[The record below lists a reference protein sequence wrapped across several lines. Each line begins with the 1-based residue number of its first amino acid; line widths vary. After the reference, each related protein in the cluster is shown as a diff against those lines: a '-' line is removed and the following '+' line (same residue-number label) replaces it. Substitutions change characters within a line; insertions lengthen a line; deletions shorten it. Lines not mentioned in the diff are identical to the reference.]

1 MRTISAN
8 GPSTNPFCLGL
19 FPSAVLNMRLASAAA
34 AARATHHSGK
44 TKGNAA
50 KASSALQSA
59 ERIGNATSAVYATH
73 SGTVMGLVGSLSHI
87 LTEIWYYTQGV

>member
-1 MRTISAN
+1 MLT
-8 GPSTNPFCLGL
+8 GPAPIHFAWAYSPRL
-19 FPSAVLNMRLASAAA
+19 FLMRLASAAA

-59 ERIGNATSAVYATH
+59 ERIGNATSAVGATH
-73 SGTVMGLVGSLSHI
+73 SGKVMGLVGSLSHI